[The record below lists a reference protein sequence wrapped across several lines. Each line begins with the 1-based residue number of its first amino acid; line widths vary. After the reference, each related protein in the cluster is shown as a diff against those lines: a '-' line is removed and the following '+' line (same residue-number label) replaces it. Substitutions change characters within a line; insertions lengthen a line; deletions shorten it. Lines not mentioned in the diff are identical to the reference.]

1 MYTSR
6 APLPIPPFPSRR
18 PPRSLMA
25 AVPPPRPSSK
35 RDILQAVYEDNLRVA
50 DPVPKPRPR
59 TVRTPHPVEPARPAT
74 VSRRFASTV
83 VGLAVLGV
91 VLVGVIVQGL
101 QVGAA
106 QPGTSPR
113 QADGFGPTMGPM
125 MDPGAAPARF
135 PVERPGDLDIAEIF
149 NLQVNTIVLDPG
161 HGGRDPG
168 TLGATGMREKDI
180 TLDVALRLRDRLQE
194 RQGYRI
200 LLTRET
206 DEAVALGERV
216 AFSNEH
222 EADLFVSLHVNWIPD
237 KRVAPL
243 ETYYFGLR
251 TDDATLQLA
260 HGENAA
266 ADYSV
271 AEFNTMLQRA
281 GNTVKFQESKEL
293 ADAVQQSLVQSV
305 GETNAA
311 ATDWGVKAGPFVVLL
326 GVEAPAILAEMAAIS
341 NPDEEARLG
350 TAAHREALARSLE
363 EGIIAYL
370 QQRQL
375 TPTPTDPPHGSEEN

>member
-1 MYTSR
+1 
-6 APLPIPPFPSRR
+6 
-18 PPRSLMA
+18 MA

-50 DPVPKPRPR
+50 DPVLKPRPR
-59 TVRTPHPVEPARPAT
+59 LSRRLPAVESLRPAT
-74 VSRRFASTV
+74 VSRRYASAV
-83 VGLAVLGV
+83 IGLAVLGV

-101 QVGAA
+101 QAGATPSA
-106 QPGTSPR
+106 GNPGQTERSG
-113 QADGFGPTMGPM
+113 AMMGPTI
-125 MDPGAAPARF
+125 DPDANARF
-135 PVERPGDLDIAEIF
+135 VVEHPENLGIADIF
-149 NLQVNTIVLDPG
+149 NLQVNTIILDPG

-180 TLDVALRLRDRLQE
+180 TLDVALRLRDRLE
-194 RQGYRI
+194 RREGYRI
-200 LLTRET
+200 LMTREI
-206 DEAVALGERV
+206 DEAVALDDRV

-293 ADAVQQSLVQSV
+293 ADAVQYSLVQSV

-311 ATDWGVKAGPFVVLL
+311 ASDWGVKAGPFVVLL

-350 TAAHREALARSLE
+350 TTAHREVLARSLE

>member
-1 MYTSR
+1 
-6 APLPIPPFPSRR
+6 
-18 PPRSLMA
+18 MA
-25 AVPPPRPSSK
+25 AVPPSRPSDK

-50 DPVPKPRPR
+50 DPVPRPRPR
-59 TVRTPHPVEPARPAT
+59 RVRRTDAGLPPPPPT
-74 VSRRFASTV
+74 VSRRFASAV
-83 VGLAVLGV
+83 IGLAVLGV

-101 QVGAA
+101 QVGSA
-106 QPGTSPR
+106 QPGPAPSPTR
-113 QADGFGPTMGPM
+113 SLGPAIGPM
-125 MDPGAAPARF
+125 LGQDLAGARF
-135 PVERPGDLDIAEIF
+135 PVERPGDLDIADIF

-180 TLDVALRLRDRLQE
+180 TLDVALRLRDRLQQ
-194 RQGYRI
+194 RDGYRI

-206 DEAVALGERV
+206 DKAVALDDRV
-216 AFSNEH
+216 KYANEH
-222 EADLFVSLHVNWIPD
+222 GADLFVSLHVNWIPD
-237 KRVAPL
+237 TRVAPL

-293 ADAVQQSLVQSV
+293 AVAVQHSLVQSV

-311 ATDWGVKAGPFVVLL
+311 ASDWGVKAGPFVVLL

-341 NPDEEARLG
+341 NPDEEARLA
-350 TAAHREALARSLE
+350 TVAHREILAQSLE

-370 QQRQL
+370 QQQL
-375 TPTPTDPPHGSEEN
+375 LTSTSTASPHGSEEN

>member
-1 MYTSR
+1 
-6 APLPIPPFPSRR
+6 
-18 PPRSLMA
+18 MA

-59 TVRTPHPVEPARPAT
+59 TVRAPHPVEPARPAT

-101 QVGAA
+101 QAGAA
-106 QPGTSPR
+106 QPGASPR
-113 QADGFGPTMGPM
+113 QADGVGPMMGPM
-125 MDPGAAPARF
+125 MGPGAAAVRF

-149 NLQVNTIVLDPG
+149 NLQVNTIVIDPG

-180 TLDVALRLRDRLQE
+180 TLDVALRLRDRLRE

-222 EADLFVSLHVNWIPD
+222 DADLFVSLHVNWIPD

-281 GNTVKFQESKEL
+281 GNTVKFQESKER

>member
-1 MYTSR
+1 
-6 APLPIPPFPSRR
+6 
-18 PPRSLMA
+18 MA

-50 DPVPKPRPR
+50 DPVTKPRPR
-59 TVRTPHPVEPARPAT
+59 PTRRSSVLETSPPPA
-74 VSRRFASTV
+74 VSRRFASAV

-101 QVGAA
+101 QA
-106 QPGTSPR
+106 
-113 QADGFGPTMGPM
+113 
-125 MDPGAAPARF
+125 GAAPEDSRSQPGRVGMMGPVMGPAMDPATNARF
-135 PVERPGDLDIAEIF
+135 SVEHPEDLALADVF

-180 TLDVALRLRDRLQE
+180 TLDVALRLRDRL
-194 RQGYRI
+194 RQREGYRI
-200 LLTRET
+200 LLTRDT
-206 DEAVALGERV
+206 DEAVALGDRV
-216 AFSNEH
+216 AYANEH

-237 KRVAPL
+237 ASVAPL

-293 ADAVQQSLVQSV
+293 ASTVQRSLVQSV

-311 ATDWGVKAGPFVVLL
+311 ASDWGVKAGPFVVLL

-350 TAAHREALARSLE
+350 TAAHREALAQSLE

-375 TPTPTDPPHGSEEN
+375 TPTPTVTPHGSEEN